1 MFCVYCGK
9 ELEENTK
16 FCPYCGQAAEGEPG
30 KTGDAVFAEKKEKA
44 AGGRRRI
51 LIAAGAVAA
60 IAVIAGAV
68 TLFRFRYTDEKALT
82 AYGDFYRDFNDRHN
96 WDEEIEPHGGA
107 DCAGRILMGPDKKL
121 MMSVVDNTDADGG
134 LCNIYLYSYEK
145 GEVHECAA
153 LKRYPTPY
161 DITFTVIDDDLY
173 LFDREPAEENEG
185 AWQDLVYRWDPK
197 KERLDRVKWEE
208 SDEDDDEEGIYV
220 ETEREGTDSE
230 DYGGRY
236 GDGLY
241 VNEQGVD
248 SERMRML
255 LGLDIEGMLSGS
267 FSASRIHGSYFE
279 DVVDGLIDNVGEVRA
294 AKGDPVKFDQLYAH
308 VFVDEVGYD
317 TDGEPPVVAIL
328 EDSDGYYGIGYDG
341 DASLF
346 GVKRGEK
353 KIDLPSKVSGCPLTE
368 IVGDMSCPAVEKL
381 TVPEGV
387 TDVSLGECPKL
398 TELELP
404 KDLKAFA
411 IGSCKALE
419 ELTIPDGVKKVAL
432 GECPKLTKLELADGV
447 KELAVD
453 SCTALEELLLP
464 DGVET
469 VWLGECP
476 KLTKLEVPKS
486 LLDLEENLTLVG
498 APEYD
503 GSRSLDKC
511 LVIFCTEDSDAY
523 EYVEEHML
531 PYVVGSIE
539 KNGNDKPVFD
549 ETEYLV
555 KKKALPAYAEYM
567 QNCEDYGIDNEN
579 GGSYDIDIDSFAFM
593 YVNGDDIPEL
603 YFLNEW
609 GGIYGLATYCTST
622 DEVKLCL
629 LNDLSLSYIGYREK
643 EGILYYYAKHNT
655 SLFTEAFYRLSEDGS
670 SCEEIASAE
679 RWEDYD
685 MDSDEYTWEYFI
697 DGDTVSEKECDAFGK
712 KYGELK
718 DVPDL
723 YAAVSLDETTLA
735 EIYDN
740 MKK

>member
-1 MFCVYCGK
+1 MR
-9 ELEENTK
+9 
-16 FCPYCGQAAEGEPG
+16 
-30 KTGDAVFAEKKEKA
+30 KKRR
-44 AGGRRRI
+44 RRRI

-185 AWQDLVYRWDPK
+185 AWQNLVYRWDPK

-230 DYGGRY
+230 DYGDRY

-353 KIDLPSKVSGCPLTE
+353 KINLPSKVSGCPLTE

-486 LLDLEENLTLVG
+486 LRDLEENLTLVG

-555 KKKALPAYAEYM
+555 KKKALPAYAQFITENYG
-567 QNCEDYGIDNEN
+567 DYLNYGH
-579 GGSYDIDIDSFAFM
+579 FTFM
-593 YVNGDDIPEL
+593 YINGDDIPEL
-603 YFLNEW
+603 YYWEAYSNDWYL
-609 GGIYGLATYCTST
+609 LAYSTST
-622 DEVKLCL
+622 DEAVVVEGP
-629 LNDLSLSYIGYREK
+629 YIHSHFGIDGYQEK
-643 EGILYYYAKHNT
+643 EGILYETGEYSGISIK
-655 SLFTEAFYRLSEDGS
+655 AFYKLSEDGS
-670 SCEEIASAE
+670 SCEEITSAE
-679 RWEDYD
+679 RYEDYD
-685 MDSDEYTWEYFI
+685 LGSEEYSI
-697 DGDTVSEKECDAFGK
+697 DGETVGENEFEAFGM
-712 KYGELK
+712 KYGKLK
-718 DVPDL
+718 DMPEPTDIYDTSVW
-723 YAAVSLDETTLA
+723 DEATLA
-735 EIYDN
+735 ERLTETYNN